1 MKNEEL
7 FKVLVETNR
16 NISNPVQEE
25 ILKKILAIV
34 MLNPLEEDRGASQ
47 EQIRYLI
54 SQQIEV

>member
-7 FKVLVETNR
+7 FEVLAETNR
-16 NISNPVQEE
+16 QMSNPVQEE

-54 SQQIEV
+54 SQEIGV